1 MCKNPGNVEYS
12 VFLPNG
18 FPYSGAINHGGN
30 IMNTST
36 QRTFGSPRSG
46 LMVIIAILTTS
57 WTACSANA
65 ANADANRTTVEVKA
79 FASAATAGTKAV
91 AQPTNRTAIQSP
103 TESTPFQRGVLDDS
117 VLAPWK
123 RLLQSNDGTTAV
135 A

>member
-1 MCKNPGNVEYS
+1 
-12 VFLPNG
+12 
-18 FPYSGAINHGGN
+18 
-30 IMNTST
+30 MNTST